1 MKKLIYYIAMSI
13 LCILPYSCSLDEE
26 ARSEMEKKN
35 YMTNAKEAQD
45 VLLGV
50 YRTTVEDAAYGY
62 HLSFLFNMGTDISQG
77 EGSDITNY
85 RIIVNNAFPTTQVE
99 IQQTWQVLYKGIY
112 RANDFLERISGKIE
126 TYNTTDKKIAT
137 LYIAEARALRA
148 MFYFELVRRYGNI
161 PLITSTEMSYQ
172 APTTFTQAT
181 PDKVYEF
188 IEDDLLY
195 ASEVLPYAIDDQ
207 LRENTSYRFSKG
219 AALGLLAKVYA
230 TWAGYPVQNTAKWE
244 DAAKTAR
251 ILIESGKHS
260 LLRNYEKLW
269 ENTCSSVW
277 DPTESL
283 IEISFYSPTVSG
295 SGDPVG
301 RIGKWNGVKTTAIA
315 GVRGSCAGNMKVV
328 HTFVLDWRD
337 GKNANDK
344 RRDLSVANYKY
355 DDDYVLWAK
364 GKSDT
369 EESAK
374 LKDQDPTQAQKEK
387 QNYTPAKWDLIKY
400 QKTGGV
406 INNDKSNAN
415 WYFLRYADVLL
426 IYAEA
431 LNEWKHGPTTEAYA
445 AINEV
450 RRRGYGYPSN
460 TGSCA
465 FQT

>member
-244 DAAKTAR
+244 DACQNSTYPHRIRQTFITAQ
-251 ILIESGKHS
+251 L
-260 LLRNYEKLW
+260 
-269 ENTCSSVW
+269 
-277 DPTESL
+277 
-283 IEISFYSPTVSG
+283 
-295 SGDPVG
+295 
-301 RIGKWNGVKTTAIA
+301 
-315 GVRGSCAGNMKVV
+315 
-328 HTFVLDWRD
+328 
-337 GKNANDK
+337 
-344 RRDLSVANYKY
+344 
-355 DDDYVLWAK
+355 
-364 GKSDT
+364 
-369 EESAK
+369 
-374 LKDQDPTQAQKEK
+374 
-387 QNYTPAKWDLIKY
+387 
-400 QKTGGV
+400 
-406 INNDKSNAN
+406 
-415 WYFLRYADVLL
+415 
-426 IYAEA
+426 
-431 LNEWKHGPTTEAYA
+431 
-445 AINEV
+445 
-450 RRRGYGYPSN
+450 
-460 TGSCA
+460 
-465 FQT
+465 

>member
-1 MKKLIYYIAMSI
+1 
-13 LCILPYSCSLDEE
+13 
-26 ARSEMEKKN
+26 
-35 YMTNAKEAQD
+35 
-45 VLLGV
+45 
-50 YRTTVEDAAYGY
+50 
-62 HLSFLFNMGTDISQG
+62 
-77 EGSDITNY
+77 
-85 RIIVNNAFPTTQVE
+85 
-99 IQQTWQVLYKGIY
+99 
-112 RANDFLERISGKIE
+112 
-126 TYNTTDKKIAT
+126 
-137 LYIAEARALRA
+137 
-148 MFYFELVRRYGNI
+148 
-161 PLITSTEMSYQ
+161 
-172 APTTFTQAT
+172 
-181 PDKVYEF
+181 
-188 IEDDLLY
+188 
-195 ASEVLPYAIDDQ
+195 
-207 LRENTSYRFSKG
+207 
-219 AALGLLAKVYA
+219 
-230 TWAGYPVQNTAKWE
+230 
-244 DAAKTAR
+244 
-251 ILIESGKHS
+251 
-260 LLRNYEKLW
+260 
-269 ENTCSSVW
+269 
-277 DPTESL
+277 
-283 IEISFYSPTVSG
+283 
-295 SGDPVG
+295 
-301 RIGKWNGVKTTAIA
+301 
-315 GVRGSCAGNMKVV
+315 MKVV

-460 TGSCA
+460 TGSCDLSNLNEETFREAVRKERAYELA
-465 FQT
+465 FEGHRRMDLVRWGIYYETIQKRMLL